1 VVVAFSWADG
11 ESRRHQ
17 WAHVLKVAG
26 GKIVDM
32 QDYASPAKAAAAVRL
47 RAALT

>member
-1 VVVAFSWADG
+1 VAFSWAESDG
-11 ESRRHQ
+11 RRHR
-17 WAHVLKVAG
+17 WAHVLKTSG

-32 QDYASPAKAAAAVRL
+32 QDYASPATAAAAVRL